1 MTIEQRLDQ
10 LEQQNHRIELKN
22 KRLTAALT
30 LTVVAMCAAVTMAA
44 TGEKDGQFDS
54 VVADSVMARTIFVA
68 NDDDNFVVS
77 LGANDAGDGMVVTQ
91 SAQGKEMVRL
101 GGSADGNGG
110 MINVFNKTGED
121 IVQMYADEYGNGVVG
136 VYNRKGMG
144 RTLQP
149 GPRCA
154 GEHR

>member
-1 MTIEQRLDQ
+1 MHQ
-10 LEQQNHRIELKN
+10 
-22 KRLTAALT
+22 
-30 LTVVAMCAAVTMAA
+30 
-44 TGEKDGQFDS
+44 KDGQFDL

>member
-1 MTIEQRLDQ
+1 
-10 LEQQNHRIELKN
+10 
-22 KRLTAALT
+22 
-30 LTVVAMCAAVTMAA
+30 MAA

-54 VVADSVMARTIFVA
+54 VVADSVMAPTIFVA

-110 MINVFNKTGED
+110 LVEVYNKTGEN
-121 IVQMYADEYGNGVVG
+121 IVDMGADEYGNGVVG
-136 VYNRKGMG
+136 AYNRKGKG
-144 RTLQP
+144 RTLEP
-149 GPRCA
+149 GP
-154 GEHR
+154 